1 MKNLETV
8 FKTLTDKEKLK
19 EVFEKVNETSK
30 EDKNKDKLRSSSK
43 NLLKQAKKKKKK
55 IKNKQNKL
63 KILRPVSYLKNNS
76 FKKVI
81 EIHHIFI

>member
-43 NLLKQAKKKKKK
+43 NLLKQAEEKYEK